1 MYGPVA
7 SLNTAW
13 FALIGVL
20 WTGYFVLEGF
30 DFGVGMLSLVLG
42 RDDIDRRMA
51 RSAIGPWWDG
61 NEVWLIVAAGATFAA
76 FPVWYASMFSAFY
89 FVLFLILA
97 ALIGRGVAFEFRGKR
112 DSARWRNRWDVVLA
126 AGSLIPAFA
135 WGLAFTDLLHGL
147 HLSRSGTYLGSFSD
161 LLVPVAV
168 VGGLASLGLFVAHGA
183 TFLSVKTS
191 GPLADRARATAFWV
205 SPLAGALT
213 IGTAAWLAAGGLRG
227 VPGLPGAVPLAL
239 TAACALAFVVS
250 GLLVRTGRA
259 VLAFGLSAL
268 GIMAA
273 SAAIFTALFPRVLV
287 SSGPG
292 PSLTIWSAASANLSL
307 VVMTV
312 VAAIS
317 LPLVL
322 LYQGWSYWVFRQRLT
337 RPPDEAGATAP
348 QRAPGPAAAA
358 QQRRRGA

>member
-51 RSAIGPWWDG
+51 RSASGPWWDG

-135 WGLAFTDLLHGL
+135 WGLAFTARLHGL
-147 HLSRSGTYLGSFSD
+147 H
-161 LLVPVAV
+161 
-168 VGGLASLGLFVAHGA
+168 
-183 TFLSVKTS
+183 
-191 GPLADRARATAFWV
+191 RARA
-205 SPLAGALT
+205 
-213 IGTAAWLAAGGLRG
+213 GTALGRCRALRDR
-227 VPGLPGAVPLAL
+227 PGLPGAVPRAL

-250 GLLVRTGRA
+250 GLLVRIGRA

-273 SAAIFTALFPRVLV
+273 SAAIFAALFPRVLV

-322 LYQGWSYWVFRQRLT
+322 LYQGWSYGVFRQRLT
-337 RPPDEAGATAP
+337 RPPDQAGATAP
-348 QRAPGPAAAA
+348 QRAPGPAAVA

>member
-147 HLSRSGTYLGSFSD
+147 HLSRSGTYLGSLSD

-213 IGTAAWLAAGGLRG
+213 IGTAAWLAAAGLRG

-250 GLLVRTGRA
+250 GLLVRIGRA

-268 GIMAA
+268 GITAA
-273 SAAIFTALFPRVLV
+273 SAAIFAALFPRVLV

-337 RPPDEAGATAP
+337 RPPGQAGATAP

>member
-1 MYGPVA
+1 MTLSIKEALVMYGPVA

-61 NEVWLIVAAGATFAA
+61 KEV
-76 FPVWYASMFSAFY
+76 
-89 FVLFLILA
+89 

-147 HLSRSGTYLGSFSD
+147 PLSGSGTYLGSFSD

-213 IGTAAWLAAGGLRG
+213 IGTAAWLAAAGLRG

-239 TAACALAFVVS
+239 TAGCALAFVVS
-250 GLLVRTGRA
+250 GLLVRSGRA

-268 GIMAA
+268 GITAA
-273 SAAIFTALFPRVLV
+273 SAAIFAALFPRVLV

-337 RPPDEAGATAP
+337 RPPGQAGATAP